1 MKSALNRFV
10 RHLLVI
16 LVATM
21 TAISG
26 HAMAD
31 ANVIS
36 HVDFSSQPGGQIAVR
51 LDLKQALTATPASF
65 TVNDPP
71 RIAMDLVGTT
81 NGTGKNTYDVN
92 QGVLHSINVVQA
104 GNRTRLVLNLIHPA
118 KYQTRMEGSTLLIML
133 SEAGEGENGNVHFA
147 TAAAPAARHLLKDI
161 DFRRGRSGEGKVVT
175 TLGDTSTGIDIQ
187 REGQNLVVH
196 FLNANLPIGLRRRLD
211 VTDFGT
217 PVDTVETLNQ
227 DGNTV
232 MTIKPHG
239 DYEYSAYQA
248 DNQFIV
254 EVRMKSDAALAA
266 GIKPRYTGDKLS
278 LNFQNTDVRSV
289 LQVIADFTGK
299 NIITSDSV
307 SGNLTLMLKDVP
319 WDQAFDIILQSKGL
333 GKREIGNVIWVAPKD
348 ELLAQEKAELE
359 SKRSI
364 EALEPLVVRQYQLN
378 YKRADQASR
387 SLLGLPPLPG
397 DTGSDVT
404 CDAQAQGIRAQ
415 NQTSMMAPAPTTGVA
430 HNPNRILSDRGTA
443 TYELQTNTLIVSD
456 TLSKQAEV
464 AQLLKL
470 IDMPAR
476 QVMIEA
482 RVVVADQGFSQQLGT
497 QFGVS
502 TPFTTS
508 NGGTV
513 GGISSTAQ
521 DASVTSG
528 VPIATNGGGT
538 TTINRLANPFNVNL
552 PSAATNA
559 ATFGLSL
566 YNLGSGALI
575 NLELSALEVDGKGK
589 IISSPRVITANE
601 KPAVI
606 LQGTQVPEVTPGTA
620 NSPPMVTFTNAF
632 LCLLVNP
639 QILNDNSVILTI
651 EVQDDAE
658 GVPFNSGGVVA
669 IPIDTKRVKTQVRVK
684 NGETIVLGGIYYQN
698 KRKDVNKVPLLGDI
712 PVLGALFHDNST
724 LDQKTEL
731 MVFLTPR
738 ILRDDMSFK

>member
-10 RHLLVI
+10 RHLSII
-16 LVATM
+16 LVAAM
-21 TAISG
+21 VMMSG
-26 HAMAD
+26 RAMAD
-31 ANVIS
+31 ANEIS
-36 HVDFSSQPGGQIAVR
+36 HVDFSAQPDGQIAVR

-71 RIAMDLVGTT
+71 RIAMDLMATT
-81 NGTGKNTYDVN
+81 NGTGKNTYNVN

-118 KYQTRMEGSTLLIML
+118 KYQTRMEGTTLLVLL

-147 TAAAPAARHLLKDI
+147 TPAAPAAHHMLKDI

-175 TLGDTSTGIDIQ
+175 TLGDATTGIDIQ
-187 REGQNLVVH
+187 REGQNLIVH
-196 FLNANLPIGLRRRLD
+196 FLNTGLPIGLRRRLD

-217 PVDTVETLNQ
+217 PVDSVETLNQ
-227 DGNTV
+227 DGNTI

-239 DYEYSAYQA
+239 DYDYSAYQT

-254 EVRMKSDAALAA
+254 EVRMKTDAALAA
-266 GIKPRYTGDKLS
+266 GLKPRYTGDKLS

-387 SLLGLPPLPG
+387 SLLGLPPAPG

-404 CDAQAQGIRAQ
+404 CDAQAQGIHAQ
-415 NQTSMMAPAPTTGVA
+415 TTNGMAAAPMMNNASM

-464 AQLLKL
+464 AELLKL
-470 IDMPAR
+470 IDKPAR

-508 NGGTV
+508 NGGTI

-521 DASVTSG
+521 DAGVTSG
-528 VPIATNGGGT
+528 LPIATSTGGT
-538 TTINRLANPFNVNL
+538 TISRIANPFNVNL

-575 NLELSALEVDGKGK
+575 NLELSALEIDGKGK

-620 NSPPMVTFTNAF
+620 NMPPVVTFTNAF

-698 KRKDVNKVPLLGDI
+698 KRKDVNKVPLLGDL
-712 PVLGALFHDNST
+712 PVVGALFHDNST
-724 LDQKTEL
+724 VDQKTEL